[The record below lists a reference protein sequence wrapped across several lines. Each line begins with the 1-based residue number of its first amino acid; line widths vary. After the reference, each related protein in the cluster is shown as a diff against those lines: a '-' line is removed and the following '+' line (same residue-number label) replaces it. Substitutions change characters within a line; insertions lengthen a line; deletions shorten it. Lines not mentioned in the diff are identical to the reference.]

1 MAQFDISAAGH
12 LVFLPGSD
20 QGLGFAPVALALAD
34 RAGSMTRVDVPPGP
48 FVHVRASPEGTHLAL
63 DSDDGDEAVVWI
75 YALGGANALRRLTV
89 GGRNQF
95 PVWSPDGQHV
105 VFQSDREGDQAIF
118 VQRADGVGG
127 TERLT
132 TPDDGEEHVPESWS
146 PDGPGGGGR
155 MVHKAIPPTAER
167 PDEVRQKHETLA
179 AGPVRHHVE
188 PGVELRFFRQGA
200 DGARNRRD
208 HDGEQAQA
216 SKAAME
222 AIGLNKTYWALT
234 IEPSV

>member
-1 MAQFDISAAGH
+1 VIGVEQVLFNWRYYAPIS
-12 LVFLPGSD
+12 PSQD
-20 QGLGFAPVALALAD
+20 YDFA
-34 RAGSMTRVDVPPGP
+34 
-48 FVHVRASPEGTHLAL
+48 
-63 DSDDGDEAVVWI
+63 
-75 YALGGANALRRLTV
+75 
-89 GGRNQF
+89 
-95 PVWSPDGQHV
+95 
-105 VFQSDREGDQAIF
+105 
-118 VQRADGVGG
+118 
-127 TERLT
+127 
-132 TPDDGEEHVPESWS
+132 